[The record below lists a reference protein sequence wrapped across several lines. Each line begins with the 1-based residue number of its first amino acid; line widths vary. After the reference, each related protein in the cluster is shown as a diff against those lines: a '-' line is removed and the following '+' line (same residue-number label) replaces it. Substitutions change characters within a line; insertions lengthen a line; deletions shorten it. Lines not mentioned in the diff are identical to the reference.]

1 MKPYRET
8 PEESE
13 RTPPGI
19 PFIIG
24 NEAAERFSF
33 YGMRA
38 ILVAFMVHHLVD
50 AEGVLDTMEEH
61 EAKGWFH
68 VFMGTSYLTPVLG
81 AFLADRYL
89 GKYRT
94 ILGLSLV
101 YCLGHLSLALDDTR
115 AGLVLGLGL
124 IALGSG
130 GIKPCVS
137 AHVGDQFGHRNQAR
151 LGRVFGWFYV
161 AINVGAAVSILAT
174 PILLRDHGSHVA
186 FGLPGVL
193 MAIATLLF
201 FAGRHR
207 FVHVPPGGREF
218 TREIFSREG
227 LRTLSSVAF
236 ISWIFI
242 AMFWALFDQMSSAWV
257 IQGERM
263 NRVVLGISVESSQM
277 QFVNPALILVLVP
290 LFSRVVYP
298 MFRGGTGP
306 SLIVRL
312 AVGLLVAPF
321 AFVMS
326 AYLEHLLDDGVALSI
341 AWLVIPYVLI
351 TSAEVLISPT
361 ALELFYRQAPNRMKS
376 AVMAVYFIGV
386 ALGNY
391 FAAGVNHL
399 LTDSTGKPLFTG
411 PAYFLFFA
419 ACMGAVALAFLPY
432 ARRFVEHV
440 FVQGDEA
447 IVSDRA
453 REAQ

>member
-1 MKPYRET
+1 MKRYRET
-8 PEESE
+8 PLESD

-38 ILVAFMVHHLVD
+38 ILVMFMMRHLVD
-50 AEGVLDTMEEH
+50 ADGVLDTMEEH

-68 VFMGTSYLTPVLG
+68 VFMGTTYLTPVLG

-94 ILGLSLV
+94 IIWLSIV
-101 YCLGHLSLALDDTR
+101 YCLGHLALAIDDTR

-137 AHVGDQFGHRNQAR
+137 AHLGDQFGRANQAR

-161 AINVGAAVSILAT
+161 AINVGAAISMLAT
-174 PILLRDHGSHVA
+174 PLLLREYGPHVA
-186 FGLPGVL
+186 FGVPGIL
-193 MAIATLLF
+193 MAIATALF
-201 FAGRHR
+201 FAGRNV
-207 FVHVPPGGREF
+207 FVHVPPGGEA
-218 TREIFSREG
+218 FSRELFSKRG

-236 ISWIFI
+236 ISWIFV
-242 AMFWALFDQMSSAWV
+242 AMFWALFDQISSAWV

-263 NRVVLGISVESSQM
+263 NRSVFDLVTVESSQM

-290 LFSRVVYP
+290 LFGRVIYP
-298 MFRGGTGP
+298 VFRKGEGP
-306 SLIVRL
+306 SLIGRL
-312 AVGLLVAPF
+312 ATGLLLAPF
-321 AFVMS
+321 AFVLS
-326 AYLEHLLDDGVALSI
+326 ALYEHLLDDGAVLSI
-341 AWLVIPYVLI
+341 VWLVLPYLVI
-351 TSAEVLISPT
+351 TAAEVLISPT
-361 ALELFYRQAPNRMKS
+361 ALELFYKQAPNRMNS
-376 AVMAVYFIGV
+376 AVMAIYFIGV

-399 LTDSTGKPLFTG
+399 LTDAEGHPLLTG
-411 PAYFLFFA
+411 PRYFLFFA
-419 ACMGAVALAFLPY
+419 ACMAAVAIAFLPY
-432 ARRFVEHV
+432 AKRFVERS

-447 IVSDRA
+447 RLS
-453 REAQ
+453 E

>member
-1 MKPYRET
+1 MKRYRET
-8 PEESE
+8 PLETD
-13 RTPPGI
+13 RIPAGI

-38 ILVAFMVHHLVD
+38 ILVMFMMRHLVD
-50 AEGVLDTMEEH
+50 ADGVLDTMEEH

-68 VFMGTSYLTPVLG
+68 VFMGTTYLTPVLG

-94 ILGLSLV
+94 IIWLSIV
-101 YCLGHLSLALDDTR
+101 YCLGHLSLAIDDTR

-137 AHVGDQFGHRNQAR
+137 AHLGDQFGRANQAR

-161 AINVGAAVSILAT
+161 AINVGAAVSMLAT
-174 PILLRDHGSHVA
+174 PLLLREYGAHVA
-186 FGLPGVL
+186 FGIPGIL
-193 MAIATLLF
+193 MAIATALF
-201 FAGRHR
+201 FAGRNV
-207 FVHVPPGGREF
+207 FVHVPPGGEAFAREL
-218 TREIFSREG
+218 FSKRG

-236 ISWIFI
+236 ISWIFV

-263 NRVVLGISVESSQM
+263 NRSVFELVSVESSQM

-290 LFSRVVYP
+290 LFGRLIYP
-298 MFRGGTGP
+298 WFRNGEGP
-306 SLIVRL
+306 SLIGRL
-312 AVGLLVAPF
+312 ATGLLLAPF
-321 AFVMS
+321 AFVIS
-326 AYLEHLLDDGVALSI
+326 ALYEHLLDEGASLSI
-341 AWLVIPYVLI
+341 AWLVLPYLVI
-351 TSAEVLISPT
+351 TAAEVLISPT
-361 ALELFYRQAPNRMKS
+361 ALELFYKQAPNRMKS

-399 LTDSTGKPLFTG
+399 LTDAEGQPLLTG
-411 PAYFLFFA
+411 PRYFLFFA
-419 ACMGAVALAFLPY
+419 ACMAVVAIAFLPY
-432 ARRFVEHV
+432 ARRFVERA

-447 IVSDRA
+447 RLS
-453 REAQ
+453 E